1 MTYVS
6 FRRLKR
12 RAGVPAMNFQSL
24 FLEEKALNLHK
35 IPPGLTKTHLLNV
48 KIYIWVLQ
56 LRENCDK
63 ITVYDTLI
71 IAYLYLKTRGKI

>member
-35 IPPGLTKTHLLNV
+35 IPP
-48 KIYIWVLQ
+48 WF
-56 LRENCDK
+56 DK
-63 ITVYDTLI
+63 ITSVKCENLYMG
-71 IAYLYLKTRGKI
+71 IAIT